1 MNPSMTSPTQPGLGA
16 VNEEDWLTRLYQP
29 QVQVLSNTL
38 VIFSKAFS

>member
-1 MNPSMTSPTQPGLGA
+1 MNPSMTSPTQPGLEA